1 MTGEVILH
9 DYWRSS
15 AAYRVRIALNLKGV
29 AYRAVTVDLVAG
41 DQREADYRAL
51 NPLGLIPLLE
61 IDGHRLS
68 QSLAIIDYLDA
79 RFPEPGLL
87 PADPAARAQTWARAL
102 TIAAEVHP
110 LQNLRVQQYLR
121 HEMGQD
127 KAAIDRWL
135 QRWLGDGLAAL
146 EATAPETGLFG
157 GVAPDLAD
165 ICLVPQIYSARRF
178 AVPLEA
184 CPRLVRIDAALR
196 ELPAFAAASPE
207 AVGPE
212 VVQPA

>member
-1 MTGEVILH
+1 MADEVVLH

-29 AYRAVTVDLVAG
+29 AYRAVEVDLVAG
-41 DQREADYRAL
+41 DQRGDDYRAL

-61 IDGHRLS
+61 IDGHRIS

-79 RFPEPGLL
+79 RFPEPRLL
-87 PADPAARAQTWARAL
+87 PADPAARALTWARAL

-121 HEMGQD
+121 HEMAQD
-127 KAAIDRWL
+127 KAAIDGWL

-146 EATAPETGLFG
+146 EASAPESGLLG
-157 GVAPDLAD
+157 GSAPDLAD
-165 ICLVPQIYSARRF
+165 VCLVPQMFSARRF
-178 AVPLEA
+178 GVPVDA
-184 CPRLVRIDAALR
+184 YPRLVRIDAELNA
-196 ELPAFAAASPE
+196 LPAVAAAAPDQ
-207 AVGPE
+207 VK
-212 VVQPA
+212 PA

>member
-1 MTGEVILH
+1 MTVILH

-15 AAYRVRIALNLKGV
+15 AAYRVRIALNLKGI
-29 AYRAVTVDLVAG
+29 AYQAVQVDLVAG
-41 DQREADYRAL
+41 DQRGADYRAL

-79 RFPEPGLL
+79 RFPQPPLL
-87 PADPAARAQTWARAL
+87 PADPAARAHTLALAL

-121 HEMGQD
+121 HEMGQG
-127 KAAIDRWL
+127 KEAIEGWL
-135 QRWLGDGLAAL
+135 HRWLGDGLAAL
-146 EATAPETGLFG
+146 EAAARETGLFG
-157 GVAPDLAD
+157 GAAPDLAD
-165 ICLVPQIYSARRF
+165 ICLVPQMYSARRF

-184 CPRLVRIDAALR
+184 YPRLVRIDAALNA
-196 ELPAFAAASPE
+196 LPAFAAAAPD
-207 AVGPE
+207 AVK
-212 VVQPA
+212 PA

>member
-1 MTGEVILH
+1 MADEVVLH

-29 AYRAVTVDLVAG
+29 AYRAVEVDLVAG
-41 DQREADYRAL
+41 DQRGDDYRAL

-61 IDGHRLS
+61 IDGHRIS
-68 QSLAIIDYLDA
+68 QSLAIIDYLDV
-79 RFPEPGLL
+79 RFPEPRLL
-87 PADPAARAQTWARAL
+87 PADPAARALTWARAL

-127 KAAIDRWL
+127 KAAIDGWL

-146 EATAPETGLFG
+146 EASAPESGLLG
-157 GVAPDLAD
+157 GSAPDLAD
-165 ICLVPQIYSARRF
+165 VCLVPQMFSARRF
-178 AVPLEA
+178 GVPVDA
-184 CPRLVRIDAALR
+184 YPRLVRIDAELNA
-196 ELPAFAAASPE
+196 LPAVAAAAPDR
-207 AVGPE
+207 VK
-212 VVQPA
+212 PA

>member
-1 MTGEVILH
+1 MTSEVILH

-41 DQREADYRAL
+41 DQRQADYRAL
-51 NPLGLIPLLE
+51 NPLGLIPMLE

-79 RFPEPGLL
+79 RFPEPRLL

-121 HEMGQD
+121 HEMGQGKD
-127 KAAIDRWL
+127 AIDGWL
-135 QRWLGDGLAAL
+135 HRWLGDGLAAL
-146 EATAPETGLFG
+146 EATAPDSGLFG
-157 GVAPDLAD
+157 GDGPDLAD
-165 ICLVPQIYSARRF
+165 ICLVPQMYSARRF
-178 AVPLEA
+178 GVPLDH
-184 CPRLVRIDAALR
+184 CPRLVRIDAALQA
-196 ELPAFAAASPE
+196 LPAFAAAAPD
-207 AVGPE
+207 AVAPDATR
-212 VVQPA
+212 PA

>member
-1 MTGEVILH
+1 MTGEVVLH

-15 AAYRVRIALNLKGV
+15 AAYRVRIALNLKQVG
-29 AYRAVTVDLVAG
+29 YRAVEVDLTAG
-41 DQREADYRAL
+41 DQRGPDFRAL

-61 IDGHRLS
+61 IDGHRIS

-79 RFPEPGLL
+79 RFPQAPRLL
-87 PADPAARAQTWARAL
+87 PADPAARARTLAVAL

-135 QRWLGDGLAAL
+135 QRWLGDGLHAL
-146 EATAPETGLFG
+146 EAAAPATGLFG
-157 GVAPDLAD
+157 GASPDLAD
-165 ICLVPQIYSARRF
+165 ICLVPQMYSARRF
-178 AVPLEA
+178 AVPLDT

-196 ELPAFAAASPE
+196 ELPAFAAAAPE
-207 AVGPE
+207 AVK
-212 VVQPA
+212 PA

>member
-1 MTGEVILH
+1 MADEVVLH

-29 AYRAVTVDLVAG
+29 AYRAVEVDLVAG
-41 DQREADYRAL
+41 DQRGDDYRAL

-61 IDGHRLS
+61 IDGHRIS

-79 RFPEPGLL
+79 RFPEPRLL
-87 PADPAARAQTWARAL
+87 PADPAARALTWARAL

-121 HEMGQD
+121 HEMAQD
-127 KAAIDRWL
+127 KAAIDGWL

-146 EATAPETGLFG
+146 EASAPESGLLG
-157 GVAPDLAD
+157 GSAPDLAD
-165 ICLVPQIYSARRF
+165 VCLVPQMFSARRF
-178 AVPLEA
+178 GVPVDA
-184 CPRLVRIDAALR
+184 YPRLVRIDAELNA
-196 ELPAFAAASPE
+196 LPAVAAAAPDR
-207 AVGPE
+207 VK
-212 VVQPA
+212 PA